1 MIYANG
7 RWILARRTKS
17 GLLYGPT
24 HEAFRSV
31 KGNYLIGN
39 EELFLAFGY
48 HYSTKPAAEK
58 RARSFYGKIPKAA

>member
-1 MIYANG
+1 MICIDG
-7 RWILARRTKS
+7 RWILARRTKA

-31 KGNYLIGN
+31 KGNYLIGD

-48 HYSTKPAAEK
+48 HYANKPAAEK
-58 RARSFYGKIPKAA
+58 RARSFYGRFQAA

>member
-1 MIYANG
+1 MTRVNG
-7 RWILARRTKS
+7 RWVLARRAKS

-31 KGNYLIGN
+31 KGDYLLGDV
-39 EELFLAFGY
+39 ELLLAFGY

-58 RARSFYGKIPKAA
+58 RARSFYGRSVAA